1 LIEATTD
8 ELLAYLADVVERAE
22 RYGATVQPP
31 DRETVAWLRGGDD
44 LIMDLLV
51 YPPVGRR
58 SRGVEITLQE
68 RWRPRSPDRWELT
81 EYGYELRNQELDYRR
96 AFHQHDVE
104 HFVRAFGVVVHE
116 HCEASMGNAAC
127 GHYGGEP
134 CRGALDGLERLY
146 VVWTGGTKPDCARLR
161 CLE

>member
-8 ELLAYLADVVERAE
+8 ELLAYLADVVDRAE

-31 DRETVAWLRGGDD
+31 DSETVAWFRDGEELV
-44 LIMDLLV
+44 MDLLV
-51 YPPVGRR
+51 YPPVSRR
-58 SRGVEITLQE
+58 SKGVEITLQE
-68 RWRPRSPDRWELT
+68 RWRPRSPDRWELA
-81 EYGYELRNQELDYRR
+81 EYGYELRNYELDYRR

-104 HFVRAFGVVVHE
+104 QLVRASGVAAHE
-116 HCEASMGNAAC
+116 HCEATIGHAAC

-146 VVWTGGTKPDCARLR
+146 VIWTEGTKPDCARLR